1 METTNEEL
9 QSTNEELATVNEQ
22 LRERTLEAVSVN
34 SFLEGILATLP
45 SSVIVVDR
53 DLTVQLWNRQSEE
66 LWGLRADEVAGSH
79 LLNLD
84 IGLPVDQ
91 LKDPVRAC
99 LSDGAPTQPVEL
111 SAVNRRGRVIDVRV
125 SCRPLQTSKG
135 VSGAIMLLDA
145 RPHEA
150 D

>member
-1 METTNEEL
+1 
-9 QSTNEELATVNEQ
+9 VN
-22 LRERTLEAVSVN
+22 A
-34 SFLEGILATLP
+34 FLEGILATLP

-53 DLTVQLWNRQSEE
+53 DMTVQLWNRQSEE
-66 LWGLRADEVAGSH
+66 LWGLRADEVTGKH

-99 LSDGAPTQPVEL
+99 LSDGGAGVPVEV
-111 SAVNRRGRVIDVRV
+111 SAVNRRGRAIDLRV
-125 SCRPLQTSKG
+125 SCRPFQTSKG
-135 VSGAIMLLDA
+135 VGGVIVLLDA
-145 RPHEA
+145 TPGGV

>member
-1 METTNEEL
+1 ETTNEEL

-22 LRERTLEAVSVN
+22 LHERTTEAVSVN
-34 SFLEGILATLP
+34 AFLEGILATLP
-45 SSVIVVDR
+45 SGVIVVDR
-53 DLTVQLWNRQSEE
+53 DLTVQLWNHQSEE
-66 LWGLRADEVAGSH
+66 LWGLRADEVTGRH

-99 LSDGAPTQPVEL
+99 LSNGAAAAPVEL
-111 SAVNRRGRVIDVRV
+111 SAVNRRGRAIDLRV

-135 VSGAIMLLDA
+135 VGGVIVLLDA
-145 RPHEA
+145 IP
-150 D
+150 DGVD